1 MKIKSYCKTAFS
13 HNFIPTINK
22 PTRVTNHN
30 ATISDH
36 ILTNFFDSSIGT
48 RILKIDISDNFPIFF
63 FSKSINVKTSQDPV
77 FVTGDINPFT
87 FSLVDW
93 GLLHT
98 VKDWNEAYKTFL
110 NVFTNLYEITFPI
123 IKIKVNSKTRLSL
136 WITHGILKPS
146 KRKQKLYEKFF
157 EE

>member
-1 MKIKSYCKTAFS
+1 M
-13 HNFIPTINK
+13 
-22 PTRVTNHN
+22 
-30 ATISDH
+30 
-36 ILTNFFDSSIGT
+36 
-48 RILKIDISDNFPIFF
+48 
-63 FSKSINVKTSQDPV
+63 

-93 GLLHT
+93 GLLHPI
-98 VKDWNEAYKTFL
+98 KDSSEAYKTFL

-123 IKIKVNSKTRLSL
+123 IKIKVNSKIRLSL

-146 KRKQKLYEKFF
+146 KRKQKLHEKFF

>member
-1 MKIKSYCKTAFS
+1 M
-13 HNFIPTINK
+13 
-22 PTRVTNHN
+22 RVTNHN

-36 ILTNFFDSSIGT
+36 ILTNFFDSNIGT

-110 NVFTNLYEITFPI
+110 NVFTNLYEITFPT
-123 IKIKVNSKTRLSL
+123 IKIKVNSKTQLSL